1 VRQWR
6 EEWDHLG
13 FLAGPPL
20 MVFFRSLLQ
29 EGLQDSRDLAS
40 RIGRPIRLAGLVA
53 TGRHTETK
61 NGEEMQFITLED
73 EWGLVDVTLFPRL
86 CPPIPHL
93 GVGPYIVEGDVDLQ
107 HDVLT
112 VTARRFHRAIEPEK
126 SKKLSSSMK
135 EDFN

>member
-1 VRQWR
+1 
-6 EEWDHLG
+6 
-13 FLAGPPL
+13 
-20 MVFFRSLLQ
+20 MVFFRSLMPK
-29 EGLQDSRDLAS
+29 GLQDSRHLAS

-86 CPPIPHL
+86 CPPVPHL

-107 HDVLT
+107 YDVLT
-112 VTARRFHRAIEPEK
+112 VTARRFKRALEK
-126 SKKLSSSMK
+126 QTSSHSQP
-135 EDFN
+135 